1 MLAPRPQPAVHI
13 PNVVHT
19 PSHEQDTSGLTLG
32 ALWRR
37 LMRHKWL
44 FLLTALTIFLLSLL
58 VTFSIQP
65 TYRAVSTIQIQKEG
79 AQVVEFGRLT
89 RGAPSFTDR
98 DPFFRTA
105 YEQLKSRALVQQVIN
120 DLDLSKRLYDA
131 PKVTEKSWLANIKEE
146 VKAKAIEHLPFLK
159 LDNNAL
165 PKAHVD
171 QFLEK
176 LYIEAV
182 ENTHLVKVYFEAQDP
197 ELAAEVVNAL
207 VDTYIRESLNVQSE
221 TDNYAKGFLE
231 DELDKARDALNTSE
245 QAWIDYAQ
253 AHNILEVNKSQTSQS
268 RKLDELHSALTAAQ
282 RDRIQ
287 AESQLRQARVRG
299 VATPDLSNGVT
310 DSLKRQLVN
319 LEAEYQNKSKVFKP
333 AFPEMQQLQSQ
344 IDTVRANLRSEM
356 ALAQSNFRNNR
367 NENQDALR
375 TNLRSARKLEN
386 QLQSELDRYKREL
399 TSLRDHGVEYDN
411 LKREV
416 DNNRQM
422 YDALLKRQRE
432 VNIASGAV
440 SSNIRIVDEAPVPT
454 TIFRPNRLLNLLL
467 GGLVGLLTGM
477 GLALFRDAMKQNV
490 SSTTE
495 LQSISPL
502 PIIGS
507 IPRVRNASES
517 GLALATVREQGTP
530 VAEAYRIAA
539 ANLRFALPSGL
550 PRITLMTS
558 VNPAEG
564 KSTSSVNM
572 AMSLAQMGVKVL
584 LIDADLRRPTLHL
597 KMGLDNNA
605 GLSNY
610 LAGRAELAHA
620 TQSFDEVKN
629 LYIMTAGGAVR
640 DPVNL
645 LSNERMQQLM
655 TLSRKHFD
663 AVIIDAPPVTG
674 FADALLLA
682 SMSDTT
688 IVVTNE
694 GDINRKRMVA
704 ALEQLER
711 ASPNVA
717 GFLMVKAQEG
727 VTDKRYY
734 NRYRRAKKNQ
744 EYIDDASIAVA
755 ARSDRGLNLA
765 G

>member
-1 MLAPRPQPAVHI
+1 MLAPRPQPAIHV
-13 PNVVHT
+13 PSVVHT
-19 PSHEQDTSGLTLG
+19 PSSEQDTSGLTLG

-89 RGAPSFTDR
+89 RGSPSFGDR
-98 DPFFRTA
+98 DPFFRTE

-120 DLDLSKRLYDA
+120 DLDLGNRLYDA
-131 PKVTEKSWLANIKEE
+131 PATKEKTWLANLKTTIKET
-146 VKAKAIEHLPFLK
+146 ANEHLPFLK
-159 LDNNAL
+159 LGEKGL

-197 ELAAEVVNAL
+197 ELAAEIVNAL
-207 VDTYIRESLNVQSE
+207 VDTYIRESLSVQSE
-221 TDNYAKGFLE
+221 TDNYAKSFLE
-231 DELDKARDALNTSE
+231 DELEKSRNALNAAE
-245 QAWIDYAQ
+245 QAWIEYAQ
-253 AHNILEVNKSQTSQS
+253 AHNILEVNKSQASQA
-268 RKLDELHSALTAAQ
+268 RKLDELHSGLTAAQ
-282 RDRIQ
+282 RDRIR

-299 VATPDLSNGVT
+299 VATPDLSNGVI

-344 IDTVRANLRSEM
+344 IETVRANLRNEM
-356 ALAQSNFRNNR
+356 AAARSNFQNNR
-367 NENQDALR
+367 NENQEALR
-375 TNLRSARKLEN
+375 ANLRSARKLEN
-386 QLQSELDRYKREL
+386 QLQSELDSYKREL
-399 TSLRDHGVEYDN
+399 TNLRDHGVEYDN

-440 SSNIRIVDEAPVPT
+440 SSNIRIIDEAPVPT

-550 PRITLMTS
+550 PRVTLMTS

-584 LIDADLRRPTLHL
+584 LVDADLRRPTLHL
-597 KMGLDNNA
+597 KMGLNNHA

-610 LAGRAELAHA
+610 LAGRSELAHS

-629 LYIMTAGGAVR
+629 LYIMTAGAAVR

-645 LSNERMQQLM
+645 LSNERMQQLL

-734 NRYRRAKKNQ
+734 NRYRRGNKDQ
-744 EYIDDASIAVA
+744 EYIDDVAVA
-755 ARSDRGLNLA
+755 MTNRSNRGLNLA
-765 G
+765 S